1 MIELAIVTGP
11 ETLISEPIVAA
22 AAVEELEANTTGFTN
37 EVLPVMKVSP
47 PTDTVLPA
55 TRSDDVETLPAA
67 VIGPQIDAENPA
79 VIPLLTDKF
88 DPTATEPRVVAVV
101 PNTADPDVEAVE
113 PILQRPPTE
122 TLPHESISPP
132 TNNRSVTENDFP
144 AITEEQTDN
153 VVREST
159 IEH

>member
-1 MIELAIVTGP
+1 
-11 ETLISEPIVAA
+11 
-22 AAVEELEANTTGFTN
+22 
-37 EVLPVMKVSP
+37 
-47 PTDTVLPA
+47 
-55 TRSDDVETLPAA
+55 
-67 VIGPQIDAENPA
+67 VIA
-79 VIPLLTDKF
+79 LLTDKF